1 MDLEKCLQLDQYP
14 DQYSF
19 TQTLSAITISFP
31 ALNQSS
37 VEVNI
42 DLSESSICAGIKGNP
57 PSVCGIMFSRSYR
70 HEESFADGVFKI
82 TFSKENNE
90 IWPVLIIEQSLTHG
104 IDPKSQF
111 LLGFYKISTLS
122 EESAFS
128 YFKDSAD
135 RGFIPAQICVA
146 DILMSDTNPYDVPK
160 DVDAAISIL
169 DSIPIDRRTSN
180 IAINL
185 SNALVEQKR
194 PEEARHTLEISA
206 EKFPDVKLSLVKMI
220 SPITN
225 KNANDNDAI
234 SAVNYLESL
243 VGQRNAEAMKLL
255 SMHLAKGKGV
265 AKNKQRAI
273 ELEREANSIDP
284 RIPIELSDH
293 SVASNLMISGLASA
307 AVLGLFLLA
316 YHRNLK

>member
-1 MDLEKCLQLDQYP
+1 MDLEKCIQLDQYP

-19 TQTLSAITISFP
+19 NQTLSTITVFFP
-31 ALNQSS
+31 ASNQSS

-42 DLSESSICAGIKGNP
+42 DLSESSICAGIKGSQ

-70 HEESFADGVFKI
+70 HEESFLDGIFKI

-90 IWPVLIIEQSLTHG
+90 IWPVFIINQSLSHE

-128 YFKDSAD
+128 YFKKSAD

-146 DILMSDTNPYDVPK
+146 DILMSDTNPYDIPK
-160 DVDAAISIL
+160 DIDAAIQIL
-169 DSIPIDRRTSN
+169 DTIPIERRTSRV
-180 IAINL
+180 AINL
-185 SNALVEQKR
+185 SNALLEQKR
-194 PEEARHTLEISA
+194 PDEAHQTLEISA
-206 EKFPDVKLSLVKMI
+206 EKFPEVKLTLVKMI

-225 KNANDNDAI
+225 KGGNDDDAI

-243 VGQRNAEAMKLL
+243 VSRGNAEAMKLL
-255 SMHLAKGKGV
+255 SMHLAKGKGIS
-265 AKNKQRAI
+265 KNKQRAI
-273 ELEREANSIDP
+273 ELEREAHSIDP
-284 RIPIELSDH
+284 KIPIELTDH

-307 AVLGLFLLA
+307 ALLGLFMLA
-316 YHRNLK
+316 YRRNIK

>member
-1 MDLEKCLQLDQYP
+1 MDLEQCLQLDQYP

-19 TQTLSAITISFP
+19 KQTLSTITIFFS

-42 DLSESSICAGIKGNP
+42 DLSELSICAGIKGKP
-57 PSVCGIMFSRSYR
+57 PSVCGTMFSRSYR
-70 HEESFADGVFKI
+70 HEESFTDGVFKI

-90 IWPVLIIEQSLTHG
+90 IWPIFIIDQSLTHG

-122 EESAFS
+122 EESAFP

-160 DVDAAISIL
+160 DVDTAIRIL
-169 DSIPIDRRTSN
+169 DSIPIERRTSS

-185 SNALVEQKR
+185 SNALLEQRR

-206 EKFPDVKLSLVKMI
+206 ENFPDVKLSLVKMI
-220 SPITN
+220 SPIFN
-225 KNANDNDAI
+225 KSGNDDDAV

-243 VGQRNAEAMKLL
+243 VNHGNAEAMKLL
-255 SMHLAKGKGV
+255 SMHLVKGKGI

-273 ELEREANSIDP
+273 ELEREAHTIDP
-284 RIPIELSDH
+284 KIPIELTDH
-293 SVASNLMISGLASA
+293 TVASNLMISGLASA
-307 AVLGLFLLA
+307 AVLGLFMLA
-316 YHRNLK
+316 YHRNIK